1 MNSQG
6 VFFFIHSQGVFIAN
20 VVAVIFKNIFYFK
33 KYIFKY
39 IFDINI
45 LK

>member
-1 MNSQG
+1 MLKMLKVMFSRG
-6 VFFFIHSQGVFIAN
+6 SDYFL
-20 VVAVIFKNIFYFK
+20 FKNIL
-33 KYIFKY
+33 KY

>member
-1 MNSQG
+1 MN
-6 VFFFIHSQGVFIAN
+6 SQGVFIAN
-20 VVAVIFKNIFYFK
+20 VVAVIFKNIFYLK
-33 KYIFKY
+33 KY

>member
-1 MNSQG
+1 MN
-6 VFFFIHSQGVFIAN
+6 SQGVFIAN